1 LGRGK
6 FPPLLLLN
14 SCCWTDNKI
23 GTDYWRKKKH
33 ILNYVHG
40 GPMEMEPK
48 KLTKH
53 VRQVVNILNKEI
65 IEL

>member
-1 LGRGK
+1 M
-6 FPPLLLLN
+6 
-14 SCCWTDNKI
+14 
-23 GTDYWRKKKH
+23 KKKQ

-48 KLTKH
+48 KLTTH